1 MHALQHCFR
10 EDEGKRLQADL
21 NEIVES
27 TLTVTRHEWKNLARV
42 EFSPGESL
50 PRFSCRPGELSRLL
64 RHLVLNAAEAAAE
77 GVPQGE
83 KGRVEIR
90 TRALEDALEIEVS
103 DTGPGIPEEF
113 RSRIFD
119 PFFTTKAPAEHL
131 GQGLAVV
138 RHMVEE
144 KYGGTLEFRTQ
155 PGEGTTF
162 TVRLPLAATA
172 SSKGEPL
179 ADPS

>member
-1 MHALQHCFR
+1 M
-10 EDEGKRLQADL
+10 
-21 NEIVES
+21 
-27 TLTVTRHEWKNLARV
+27 
-42 EFSPGESL
+42 
-50 PRFSCRPGELSRLL
+50 
-64 RHLVLNAAEAAAE
+64 
-77 GVPQGE
+77 
-83 KGRVEIR
+83 EIR

-113 RSRIFD
+113 CSRIFD